1 MRDAAHRRQHCCAII
16 EDMACSEFNLRLV
29 AYCSWVERWDDGGE
43 SCAVRLCCAVLLL
56 PFVLLVYESNEVTK
70 NFVLLPESPPES
82 FEQIIQFILGNKSAQ
97 VLILGKPYITL
108 VVTSKIKPY
117 HPFGCVSNN
126 MSKKHIYYNCLLY
139 TSPSPRD

>member
-70 NFVLLPESPPES
+70 NFVLLPVSPPES

-126 MSKKHIYYNCLLY
+126 ICLLY

>member
-1 MRDAAHRRQHCCAII
+1 MRDAAQRRQQCCAIL
-16 EDMACSEFNLRLV
+16 EGLACSGFNLHL
-29 AYCSWVERWDDGGE
+29 ATFCSWVERWDDGGE
-43 SCAVRLCCAVLLL
+43 SCAVRLCCAVLLV

-82 FEQIIQFILGNKSAQ
+82 FEQIIQFNLGNKSAQ

-117 HPFGCVSNN
+117 RV
-126 MSKKHIYYNCLLY
+126 YVV
-139 TSPSPRD
+139 